1 MLAVQ
6 CSAMLNIAIW
16 CVRHAHGSQQHL
28 GLLLLMENWRCVSCL
43 GLGDLGDGDGLV
55 ILSRFHFDCALH
67 QNCCKLWAAIIQS
80 ILKWQNAGS
89 VCSGVLASSGAGEGQ
104 RFMKSIVNIG
114 TESVC
119 SISCNDWILFS
130 LCWWLLQRYSSF
142 CISKVTFPTCHSL
155 FAFYNRKDI
164 WKEILF

>member
-1 MLAVQ
+1 
-6 CSAMLNIAIW
+6 MLNIAIW
-16 CVRHAHGSQQHL
+16 CVRHAQDSQQHL

-55 ILSRFHFDCALH
+55 ILSRFRVPIWLCIASEL
-67 QNCCKLWAAIIQS
+67 LITR
-80 ILKWQNAGS
+80 GS
-89 VCSGVLASSGAGEGQ
+89 NNSVYSDKTLVQFVLASSGAGEGQ

-164 WKEILF
+164 WKEVLF